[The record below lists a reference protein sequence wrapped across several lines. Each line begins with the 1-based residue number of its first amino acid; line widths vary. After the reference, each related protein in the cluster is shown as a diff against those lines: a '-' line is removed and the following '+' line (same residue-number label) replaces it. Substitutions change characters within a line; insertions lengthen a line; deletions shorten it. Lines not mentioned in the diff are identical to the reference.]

1 MVPITVQS
9 VTIEKLRRFTL
20 FPSVRIAK
28 LGKKH
33 FVFKLWKKLRETFT
47 LFPSV
52 AHCKARQIK
61 KHFAFIDSMVP
72 ITVQS
77 VTIEK
82 LRRFT
87 LFPSER
93 IAK

>member
-20 FPSVRIAK
+20 FPSV
-28 LGKKH
+28 
-33 FVFKLWKKLRETFT
+33 
-47 LFPSV
+47 

-61 KHFAFIDSMVP
+61 KHFVFIDSMVP

-87 LFPSER
+87 LFPTVR